1 MPKSFEHWK
10 VLPHGKL
17 TPVDES
23 VLTVTGDLHMPLADI
38 PRRMTVARLADRRL
52 VVFSAIALD
61 EDSMREL
68 EAFGTPSFLIVPND
82 HHRLDAKAWKERYP
96 AMQVVAPEG
105 ARKKVEEVVPVDI
118 TDPRWGD
125 PDVQFVTVPGT
136 RGRESALLVRS
147 AGGTTLVLNDVIG
160 NIHGESGFGGWFLRR
175 MGFAGDEP
183 HIPRPVKLMMVDDKA
198 ALRQQLLQW
207 AGIDTL
213 KRILV
218 SHGVPIEDRPQQTL
232 RELATTL
239 Q

>member
-1 MPKSFEHWK
+1 MPKAFEHWK

-17 TPVDES
+17 TSVDES
-23 VLTVTGDLHMPLADI
+23 ILTVTGDLHMPLGDI

-68 EAFGTPSFLIVPND
+68 EAFGTPSFLIVPNE

-105 ARKKVEEVVPVDI
+105 ARKKVEEVVPVDT
-118 TDPRWGD
+118 TDPRWDD
-125 PDVQFVTVPGT
+125 PGVQFVTVPGT
-136 RGRESALLVRS
+136 RGRESALLVRC
-147 AGGTTLVLNDVIG
+147 AGATTLVLNDVIG
-160 NIHGESGFGGWFLRR
+160 NIHGESGVGGWFLRR

-183 HIPRPVKLMMVDDKA
+183 HIPRPVKLMIVDDKA
-198 ALRQQLLQW
+198 ALRQQLLRW
-207 AGIDTL
+207 ADIDSL

-232 RELATTL
+232 RDLATTL